1 MPYQI
6 ILKSKNLEVSID
18 EINNEFI
25 VKERPNKFKKTCYYL
40 YRPDKKKL
48 VKTQKYDV
56 IQLTKYSINE
66 LFKKK
71 FKNNIIN
78 SVKAMEIVFGCHASE
93 N

>member
-25 VKERPNKFKKTCYYL
+25 VKERPNKFKKPPYYYL

-66 LFKKK
+66 LFKKSSK
-71 FKNNIIN
+71 IILLIQL
-78 SVKAMEIVFGCHASE
+78 KQWK
-93 N
+93 